1 MRKLLIPALILTT
14 AGTFLPAQ
22 NQQLDPSKL
31 LDRMSGSW
39 VLKGMIAGK
48 PVTHDV
54 EANWVLRHEYL
65 QIHEV
70 SREKDPDGQASYEA
84 IILLSW
90 DPKASQYTC
99 LWLDSTSGAGLTN
112 GVTCKAS
119 QAPDSIPLIF
129 TLSPTESIHTA
140 FTYNEAKDTWHWT
153 IDDIANGKTDH
164 FADVELTRKK

>member
-1 MRKLLIPALILTT
+1 MRKALIASWLLT
-14 AGTFLPAQ
+14 AAVSCLPAQ
-22 NQQLDPSKL
+22 NQSLEPLKL
-31 LDRMSGSW
+31 LDHLTGAW
-39 VLKGMIAGK
+39 VLKGTIAGK

-54 EANWVLRHEYL
+54 DATWVLRREYL

-70 SREKDPDGQASYEA
+70 SREKDPDGQPSYEA

-90 DPKASQYTC
+90 DAKTSQYTC

-119 QAPDSIPLIF
+119 PAPDSIPLIF
-129 TLSPTESIHTA
+129 TLSSTESIHTT

-153 IDDIANGKTDH
+153 IDDIANGKTDR